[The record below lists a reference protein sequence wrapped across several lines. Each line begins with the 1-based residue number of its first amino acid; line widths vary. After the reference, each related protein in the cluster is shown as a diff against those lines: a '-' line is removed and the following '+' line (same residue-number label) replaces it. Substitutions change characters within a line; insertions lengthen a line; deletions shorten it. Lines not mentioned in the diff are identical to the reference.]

1 MALLTPVVFF
11 LGNSLAVLTFAA
23 VILALVARTFVL
35 WRLGRTQTGTT

>member
-1 MALLTPVVFF
+1 VLL
-11 LGNSLAVLTFAA
+11 LGSSLAILTFAA